1 MLEKSAQRFA
11 NMATGSIK
19 EVQAIRYMQY
29 EEYRLPA
36 LRVLRSLGGMRI
48 GTRQVDVSWMGDRQ
62 SFPALDIQA
71 TADLNPELSKEKV
84 RSDLVTAVE
93 EINDAVTKDRH
104 GTEGRHAGEH
114 WDMVQ
119 HTRMAM
125 SNAKCGFAR
134 FPPFKTRRRVNDEE
148 DHERLGQNVTA
159 YL

>member
-1 MLEKSAQRFA
+1 MLERSAQRFA

-48 GTRQVDVSWMGDRQ
+48 GTRHVDLSWMEGRR

-71 TADLNPELSKEKV
+71 TADLNPLLSEENV
-84 RSDLVTAVE
+84 RSILVAGVQ
-93 EINDAVTKDRH
+93 EINDAVTIDNH
-104 GTEGRHAGEH
+104 GNEGRHAGEH

-119 HTRMAM
+119 YTRMAM
-125 SNAKCGFAR
+125 SNAKCRFTH
-134 FPPFKTRRRVNDEE
+134 FPPF
-148 DHERLGQNVTA
+148 
-159 YL
+159 